1 MKGDVPMVGK
11 VYGVDLGTSLI
22 KIYKKG
28 KGIVVSQRNII
39 AIENKKR
46 LLAVGDEAYDMYEKA
61 PESVVV
67 SQPIRNGVIADIAN
81 MERLFSEFMKQT
93 TKTGKLQASEYIV
106 AIPIDITEVEKRAFV
121 DLIEGSQA
129 KVKRVRVVPKPI
141 AACVG
146 AGLNVNDARGIMM
159 VDIGASTT
167 EISVISLGGIVIS
180 DLISIGGDTFNE
192 AIITAMKKKFNLLIG
207 NKTAFQLKRKLGNI
221 ERIDET
227 LTDSEKLA
235 KEIEKYLEQ
244 DSKTRMDIDS
254 ENREK
259 ENLSKEQDICDTNS
273 LNIESVKEEN
283 IDTNIDYKDNELEE
297 NKEIENIKEMK
308 VYGRNFLTGL
318 PQQVTVTSD
327 IIVEAM
333 KEPLESIMEAIKRI
347 LERTPPELSS
357 DIIDSGIYISGGSAT
372 IKGIDKMVHDHTGLN
387 VNVCDDPENAVV
399 RGLGEI
405 IENPSLDG
413 LVSQYVK

>member
-1 MKGDVPMVGK
+1 MVGK

-39 AIENKKR
+39 AIENNKYV
-46 LLAVGDEAYDMYEKA
+46 LAVGDEAYEMYEKA
-61 PESVVV
+61 PESVNVT
-67 SQPIRNGVIADIAN
+67 QPIRNGVIADIAN
-81 MERLFSEFMKQT
+81 MEKLFSEFIKKT
-93 TKTGKLQASEYIV
+93 SKTGKLQPAEYVV
-106 AIPIDITEVEKRAFV
+106 AVPTDITEVEKRAFV

-129 KVKRVRVVPKPI
+129 KVKKVKIVAKPI

-146 AGLNVNDARGIMM
+146 AGLNVNDAYGVMM

-167 EISVISLGGIVIS
+167 EVSVISLGGIVIS
-180 DLISIGGDTFNE
+180 NLIPIGGDTFNE
-192 AIITAMKKKFNLLIG
+192 AIINAVKKRFNLLIG
-207 NKTAFQLKRKLGNI
+207 NKTAFQLKKRLGNI
-221 ERIDET
+221 EKINEK

-235 KEIEKYLEQ
+235 KEVEQMLET
-244 DSKTRMDIDS
+244 DAEDKTNDAELSDDNTSKI
-254 ENREK
+254 
-259 ENLSKEQDICDTNS
+259 NS
-273 LNIESVKEEN
+273 Q
-283 IDTNIDYKDNELEE
+283 
-297 NKEIENIKEMK
+297 EMK

-318 PQQVTVTSD
+318 PQQVTITSD
-327 IIVEAM
+327 MIVEAM
-333 KEPLESIMEAIKRI
+333 KEPLENIMESIKRI
-347 LERTPPELSS
+347 LERTPPEISS

-372 IKGIDKMVHDHTGLN
+372 IKGIDKLVHEHTGLN

-413 LVSQYVK
+413 LVSQYSR

>member
-1 MKGDVPMVGK
+1 MIGK

-39 AIENKKR
+39 AIENNKYV
-46 LLAVGDEAYDMYEKA
+46 LAVGDEAYEMYEKA
-61 PESVVV
+61 PESVNVT
-67 SQPIRNGVIADIAN
+67 QPIRNGVIADIAN
-81 MERLFSEFMKQT
+81 MEKLFSEFMKKT
-93 TKTGKLQASEYIV
+93 SKTGKLQPAEYVV
-106 AIPIDITEVEKRAFV
+106 AVPTDITEVEKRAFV

-129 KVKRVRVVPKPI
+129 KVKKVKIVAKPI

-146 AGLNVNDARGIMM
+146 AGLNVNDAYGVMM

-167 EISVISLGGIVIS
+167 EVSVISLGGIVIS
-180 DLISIGGDTFNE
+180 NLIPIGGDTFNE
-192 AIITAMKKKFNLLIG
+192 TIINAVKKRFNLLIG
-207 NKTAFQLKRKLGNI
+207 NKTAFQLKKRLGNI
-221 ERIDET
+221 EKINEE

-235 KEIEKYLEQ
+235 KEVEQMLEA
-244 DSKTRMDIDS
+244 DAEAKA
-254 ENREK
+254 N
-259 ENLSKEQDICDTNS
+259 
-273 LNIESVKEEN
+273 
-283 IDTNIDYKDNELEE
+283 DNEVSDD
-297 NKEIENIKEMK
+297 NKDKVNNKEMK

-318 PQQVTVTSD
+318 PQQVTITSD
-327 IIVEAM
+327 MIVEAM
-333 KEPLESIMEAIKRI
+333 KEPLENIMESIKRI
-347 LERTPPELSS
+347 LERTPPEISS

-372 IKGIDKMVHDHTGLN
+372 IKGIDKLVHEHTGLN

-413 LVSQYVK
+413 LVSQYSR

>member
-1 MKGDVPMVGK
+1 M
-11 VYGVDLGTSLI
+11 
-22 KIYKKG
+22 
-28 KGIVVSQRNII
+28 
-39 AIENKKR
+39 
-46 LLAVGDEAYDMYEKA
+46 
-61 PESVVV
+61 
-67 SQPIRNGVIADIAN
+67 
-81 MERLFSEFMKQT
+81 
-93 TKTGKLQASEYIV
+93 
-106 AIPIDITEVEKRAFV
+106 

>member
-1 MKGDVPMVGK
+1 MVGK

>member
-1 MKGDVPMVGK
+1 MVGK

-347 LERTPPELSS
+347 LERTPPESS

>member
-39 AIENKKR
+39 AIENKKYVI
-46 LLAVGDEAYDMYEKA
+46 AVGDEAYSMYEKA
-61 PESVVV
+61 PESVSVT
-67 SQPIRNGVIADIAN
+67 QPIRNGVIADIAN
-81 MERLFSEFMKQT
+81 MEKLFSKFMKQT
-93 TKTGKLQASEYIV
+93 TRTGKLQPSEYIV

-146 AGLNVNDARGIMM
+146 AGLNVNDPRGVMM

-192 AIITAMKKKFNLLIG
+192 AIITAIKKRFNLLIG
-207 NKTAFQLKRKLGNI
+207 NKTAFQLKKNLGNI
-221 ERIDET
+221 EKIDET

-235 KEIEKYLEQ
+235 REIEKYLEQ

-254 ENREK
+254 KNHLKENDADITNDDNVHSEEMLRDVDTSDNLVDNSEDNEEK
-259 ENLSKEQDICDTNS
+259 E
-273 LNIESVKEEN
+273 V
-283 IDTNIDYKDNELEE
+283 
-297 NKEIENIKEMK
+297 IKEMK
-308 VYGRNFLTGL
+308 VYGRNVLTGL

-327 IIVEAM
+327 MIVGAM
-333 KEPLESIMEAIKRI
+333 KEPLESIMESIKRI

-372 IKGIDKMVHDHTGLN
+372 INGIDKMVHDHTGLN

-399 RGLGEI
+399 RGLGII

>member
-1 MKGDVPMVGK
+1 MVGK

-39 AIENKKR
+39 AIENNKYV
-46 LLAVGDEAYDMYEKA
+46 LAVGDEAYEMYEKA
-61 PESVVV
+61 PESVNVT
-67 SQPIRNGVIADIAN
+67 QPIRNGVIADIAN
-81 MERLFSEFMKQT
+81 MEKLFSEFIKKT
-93 TKTGKLQASEYIV
+93 SKTGKLQPAEYVV
-106 AIPIDITEVEKRAFV
+106 AVPTDITEVEKRAFV

-129 KVKRVRVVPKPI
+129 KVKKVKIVAKPI

-146 AGLNVNDARGIMM
+146 AGLNVNDAYGVMM

-167 EISVISLGGIVIS
+167 EVSVISLGGIVIS
-180 DLISIGGDTFNE
+180 NLIPIGGDTFNE
-192 AIITAMKKKFNLLIG
+192 VIINAVKKRFNLLIG
-207 NKTAFQLKRKLGNI
+207 NKTAFQLKKRLGNI
-221 ERIDET
+221 EKINEK

-235 KEIEKYLEQ
+235 KEVEQMLET
-244 DSKTRMDIDS
+244 DAEDKTNDAELSDDNTSKI
-254 ENREK
+254 
-259 ENLSKEQDICDTNS
+259 NS
-273 LNIESVKEEN
+273 
-283 IDTNIDYKDNELEE
+283 
-297 NKEIENIKEMK
+297 KEMK

-318 PQQVTVTSD
+318 PQQVTITSD
-327 IIVEAM
+327 MIVEAM
-333 KEPLESIMEAIKRI
+333 KEPLENIMESIKRI
-347 LERTPPELSS
+347 LERTPPEISS

-372 IKGIDKMVHDHTGLN
+372 IKGIDKLVQEHTGLN

-413 LVSQYVK
+413 LVSQYSR

>member
-1 MKGDVPMVGK
+1 MVGK

-46 LLAVGDEAYDMYEKA
+46 LLAVGDVAYDMYEKA

-399 RGLGEI
+399 RGIGEI

>member
-1 MKGDVPMVGK
+1 MIGK

-39 AIENKKR
+39 AIENNKYV
-46 LLAVGDEAYDMYEKA
+46 LAVGDEAYEMYEKA
-61 PESVVV
+61 PESVNVT
-67 SQPIRNGVIADIAN
+67 QPIRNGVIADIAN
-81 MERLFSEFMKQT
+81 MEKLFSEFMKKT
-93 TKTGKLQASEYIV
+93 SKTGKLQPAEYVV
-106 AIPIDITEVEKRAFV
+106 AVPTDITEVEKRAFV

-129 KVKRVRVVPKPI
+129 KVKKVKIVAKPI

-146 AGLNVNDARGIMM
+146 AGLNVNDAYGVMM

-167 EISVISLGGIVIS
+167 EVSVISLGGIVIS
-180 DLISIGGDTFNE
+180 NLIPIGGDTFNE
-192 AIITAMKKKFNLLIG
+192 TIINAVKKRFNLLIG
-207 NKTAFQLKRKLGNI
+207 NKTAFQLKKRLGNI
-221 ERIDET
+221 EKINEE

-235 KEIEKYLEQ
+235 KEVEQMLEA
-244 DSKTRMDIDS
+244 DAEAKA
-254 ENREK
+254 N
-259 ENLSKEQDICDTNS
+259 
-273 LNIESVKEEN
+273 
-283 IDTNIDYKDNELEE
+283 DNEVSDD
-297 NKEIENIKEMK
+297 NKDKVNNKEMK

-318 PQQVTVTSD
+318 PQQVTITSD
-327 IIVEAM
+327 MIVEAM
-333 KEPLESIMEAIKRI
+333 KESLESIMESIKRI
-347 LERTPPELSS
+347 LERTPPEISS

-372 IKGIDKMVHDHTGLN
+372 IKGIDKLVHEHTGLN

-413 LVSQYVK
+413 LVSQYSR

>member
-1 MKGDVPMVGK
+1 MIGK

-39 AIENKKR
+39 AIENNKYV
-46 LLAVGDEAYDMYEKA
+46 LAVGDEAYEMYEKA
-61 PESVVV
+61 PESVNVT
-67 SQPIRNGVIADIAN
+67 QPIRNGVIADIAN
-81 MERLFSEFMKQT
+81 MEKLFSEFMKKT
-93 TKTGKLQASEYIV
+93 SKTGKLQPAEYVV
-106 AIPIDITEVEKRAFV
+106 AVPTDITEVEKRAFV

-129 KVKRVRVVPKPI
+129 KVKKVKIVAKPI

-146 AGLNVNDARGIMM
+146 AGLNVNDAYGVMM

-167 EISVISLGGIVIS
+167 EVSVIPLGGIVIS
-180 DLISIGGDTFNE
+180 NLIPIGGDTFNE
-192 AIITAMKKKFNLLIG
+192 TIINAVKKRFNLLIG
-207 NKTAFQLKRKLGNI
+207 NKTAFQLKKRLGNI
-221 ERIDET
+221 EKINEE

-235 KEIEKYLEQ
+235 KEVEQMLEA
-244 DSKTRMDIDS
+244 DAEAKA
-254 ENREK
+254 N
-259 ENLSKEQDICDTNS
+259 
-273 LNIESVKEEN
+273 
-283 IDTNIDYKDNELEE
+283 DNEVSDD
-297 NKEIENIKEMK
+297 NKDKVNNKEMK

-318 PQQVTVTSD
+318 PQQVTITSD
-327 IIVEAM
+327 MIVEAM
-333 KEPLESIMEAIKRI
+333 KEPLENIMESIKRI
-347 LERTPPELSS
+347 LERTPPEISS

-372 IKGIDKMVHDHTGLN
+372 IKGIDKLVHEHTGLN

-413 LVSQYVK
+413 LVSQYSR

>member
-1 MKGDVPMVGK
+1 MVGK

-39 AIENKKR
+39 AIENNKYV
-46 LLAVGDEAYDMYEKA
+46 LAVGDEAYEMYEKA
-61 PESVVV
+61 PESVNVT
-67 SQPIRNGVIADIAN
+67 QPIRNGVIADIAN
-81 MERLFSEFMKQT
+81 MEKLFSEFIKKT
-93 TKTGKLQASEYIV
+93 SKTGKLQPAEYVV
-106 AIPIDITEVEKRAFV
+106 AVPTDITEVEKRAFV

-129 KVKRVRVVPKPI
+129 KVKKVKIVAKPI

-146 AGLNVNDARGIMM
+146 AGLNVNDAYGVMM

-167 EISVISLGGIVIS
+167 EVSVISLGGIVIS
-180 DLISIGGDTFNE
+180 NLIPIGGDTFNE
-192 AIITAMKKKFNLLIG
+192 VIINAVKKRFNLLIG
-207 NKTAFQLKRKLGNI
+207 NKTAFQLKKRLGNI
-221 ERIDET
+221 EKINEK

-235 KEIEKYLEQ
+235 KEVEQMLET
-244 DSKTRMDIDS
+244 DAEDKTNDAELSDDNTSKI
-254 ENREK
+254 
-259 ENLSKEQDICDTNS
+259 NS
-273 LNIESVKEEN
+273 
-283 IDTNIDYKDNELEE
+283 
-297 NKEIENIKEMK
+297 KEMK

-318 PQQVTVTSD
+318 PQQVTITSD
-327 IIVEAM
+327 MIVEAM
-333 KEPLESIMEAIKRI
+333 KEPLENIMESIKRI
-347 LERTPPELSS
+347 LERTPPEISS

-372 IKGIDKMVHDHTGLN
+372 IKGIDKLVQEHTELN

-413 LVSQYVK
+413 LVSQYSR

>member
-39 AIENKKR
+39 AIENKKYVI
-46 LLAVGDEAYDMYEKA
+46 AVGDEAYSMYEKA
-61 PESVVV
+61 PESVSVT
-67 SQPIRNGVIADIAN
+67 QPIRNGVIADIAN
-81 MERLFSEFMKQT
+81 MEKLFSEFMKQT
-93 TKTGKLQASEYIV
+93 TKTGKLQPSEYIV

-146 AGLNVNDARGIMM
+146 AGLNVNDPRGVMM

-192 AIITAMKKKFNLLIG
+192 AIITAIKKRFNLLIG
-207 NKTAFQLKRKLGNI
+207 NKTAFQLKKNLGNI
-221 ERIDET
+221 EKIDET

-235 KEIEKYLEQ
+235 REIEKYLEQ

-254 ENREK
+254 KNHLKENDADITNDDNVHSEEMLRDVDTSDNLEDNSEDNEEK
-259 ENLSKEQDICDTNS
+259 E
-273 LNIESVKEEN
+273 V
-283 IDTNIDYKDNELEE
+283 
-297 NKEIENIKEMK
+297 IKEMK
-308 VYGRNFLTGL
+308 VYGRNVLTGL

-327 IIVEAM
+327 MIVEAM
-333 KEPLESIMEAIKRI
+333 KEPLESIMESIKRI

-372 IKGIDKMVHDHTGLN
+372 INGIDKMVHDHTGLN

-399 RGLGEI
+399 RGLGI
-405 IENPSLDG
+405 ILENPSLDG

>member
-1 MKGDVPMVGK
+1 MIGK

-39 AIENKKR
+39 AIENNKYV
-46 LLAVGDEAYDMYEKA
+46 LAVGDEAYEMYEKA
-61 PESVVV
+61 PESVNVT
-67 SQPIRNGVIADIAN
+67 QPIRNGVIADIAN
-81 MERLFSEFMKQT
+81 MEKLFSEFIKKT
-93 TKTGKLQASEYIV
+93 SKTGKLQPAEYVV
-106 AIPIDITEVEKRAFV
+106 AVPTDITEVEKRAFV

-129 KVKRVRVVPKPI
+129 KVKKVKIVAKPI

-146 AGLNVNDARGIMM
+146 AGLNVNDAYGVMM

-167 EISVISLGGIVIS
+167 EVSVISLGGIVIS
-180 DLISIGGDTFNE
+180 NLIPIGGDTFNE
-192 AIITAMKKKFNLLIG
+192 VIINAVKKRFNLLIG
-207 NKTAFQLKRKLGNI
+207 NKTAFQLKKRLGNI
-221 ERIDET
+221 EKINEK

-235 KEIEKYLEQ
+235 KEVEQMLEA
-244 DSKTRMDIDS
+244 DS
-254 ENREK
+254 EDKTNDAE
-259 ENLSKEQDICDTNS
+259 LSDDNTSRINS
-273 LNIESVKEEN
+273 
-283 IDTNIDYKDNELEE
+283 
-297 NKEIENIKEMK
+297 KEMK

-318 PQQVTVTSD
+318 PQQVTITSD
-327 IIVEAM
+327 MIVEAM
-333 KEPLESIMEAIKRI
+333 KEPLENIMESIKRI
-347 LERTPPELSS
+347 LERTPPEISS

-372 IKGIDKMVHDHTGLN
+372 IKGIDKLVQEHTGLN

-413 LVSQYVK
+413 LVSQYSR

>member
-1 MKGDVPMVGK
+1 MIGK

-39 AIENKKR
+39 AIENNKYV
-46 LLAVGDEAYDMYEKA
+46 LAVGDEAYEMYEKA
-61 PESVVV
+61 PESVNVT
-67 SQPIRNGVIADIAN
+67 QPIRNGVIADIAN
-81 MERLFSEFMKQT
+81 MEKLFSEFIKKT
-93 TKTGKLQASEYIV
+93 SKTGKLQPAEYVV
-106 AIPIDITEVEKRAFV
+106 AVPTDITEVEKRAFV

-129 KVKRVRVVPKPI
+129 KVKKVKIVAKPI

-146 AGLNVNDARGIMM
+146 AGLNVNDAYGVMM

-167 EISVISLGGIVIS
+167 EVSVISLGGIVIS
-180 DLISIGGDTFNE
+180 NLIPIGGDTFNE
-192 AIITAMKKKFNLLIG
+192 VIINAVKKRFNLLIG
-207 NKTAFQLKRKLGNI
+207 NKTAFQLKKRLGNI
-221 ERIDET
+221 EKINEK

-235 KEIEKYLEQ
+235 KEVEQMLEA
-244 DSKTRMDIDS
+244 DS
-254 ENREK
+254 EDKTNDAE
-259 ENLSKEQDICDTNS
+259 LSDDNTSKINS
-273 LNIESVKEEN
+273 
-283 IDTNIDYKDNELEE
+283 
-297 NKEIENIKEMK
+297 KEMK

-318 PQQVTVTSD
+318 PQQVTITSD
-327 IIVEAM
+327 MIVEAM
-333 KEPLESIMEAIKRI
+333 KEPLENIMESIKRI
-347 LERTPPELSS
+347 LERTPPEISS

-372 IKGIDKMVHDHTGLN
+372 IKGIDKLVQEHTGLN

-413 LVSQYVK
+413 LVSQYSR